1 MTTARGKGK
10 LAFMCVQPQGE
21 SLGCD
26 PPPVIELLVHWDALI
41 QNKCQCMKISSVCS
55 LFKDY
60 FDLNIHFRL
69 LMLHIHV
76 NTLTPYKYYNYS
88 TASFIILHM

>member
-1 MTTARGKGK
+1 
-10 LAFMCVQPQGE
+10 
-21 SLGCD
+21 
-26 PPPVIELLVHWDALI
+26 
-41 QNKCQCMKISSVCS
+41 MKISSVCS

-76 NTLTPYKYYNYS
+76 NTVTPYKYYNYS
-88 TASFIILHM
+88 MASFIILHM